1 MSAPDLDAEKA
12 AARREARQ
20 IRAGLVDPAKGL
32 ALLERFPGELA
43 GLGPVAGYWPVGDE
57 IDPRPLMATLA
68 KTGRVIALPRMTS
81 REGPARFLV
90 WDAGAR
96 LSADAFGVLA
106 PPAEAREIHPRL
118 VLTPLLAFDRTGGR
132 LGQGGGHYDRILAA
146 LRVAPVTAVGLAY
159 AGQELAGVPMGP
171 TDQRLDWVVTEREAI
186 RCGPAEGLRG
196 R

>member
-32 ALLERFPGELA
+32 ALLQHFPAELS

-57 IDPRPLMATLA
+57 IDPRPLMAMLA
-68 KTGRVIALPRMTS
+68 KAGRVIALPRMAS

-90 WDAGAR
+90 WEAGAR

-106 PPAEAREIHPRL
+106 PPADAREIAPRL
-118 VLTPLLAFDRTGGR
+118 VLVPLLAFDRAGGR
-132 LGQGGGHYDRILAA
+132 LGQGGGHYDRILAN
-146 LRVAPVTAVGLAY
+146 LRPHAVTAAGLAY
-159 AGQELAGVPMGP
+159 AGQELAAVPVGP
-171 TDQRLDWVVTEREAI
+171 QDQRLDWIVTEQEAI
-186 RCGPAEGLRG
+186 RCGPLQGLRG